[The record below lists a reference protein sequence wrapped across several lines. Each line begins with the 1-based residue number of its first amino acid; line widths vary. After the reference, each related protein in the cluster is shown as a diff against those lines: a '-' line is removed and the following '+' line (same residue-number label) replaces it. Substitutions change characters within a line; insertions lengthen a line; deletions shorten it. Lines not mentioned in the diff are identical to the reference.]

1 MNRIHPKK
9 LLHSKWTA
17 VEPVR
22 REKHFLV
29 TAVEF
34 DESQN
39 VVRCTVEAV
48 MSKRESDIDWRDL
61 TDPSRWRQGWV

>member
-1 MNRIHPKK
+1 MNRVHPKK
-9 LLHSKWTA
+9 LLNSKWTA
-17 VEPVR
+17 VAPVR

-34 DESQN
+34 DEAQN
-39 VVRCTVEAV
+39 VVRCTVEAL
-48 MSKRESDIDWRDL
+48 MSKRESDIDWREL